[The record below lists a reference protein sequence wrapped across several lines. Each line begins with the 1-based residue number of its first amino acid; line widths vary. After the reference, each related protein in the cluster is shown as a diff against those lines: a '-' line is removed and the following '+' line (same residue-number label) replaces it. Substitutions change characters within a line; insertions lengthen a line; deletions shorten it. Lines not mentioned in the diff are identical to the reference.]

1 LRDCAGRGFGDLFAQ
16 GFEVRSGKITAW
28 VLLLLLP
35 AGFVGVW
42 RLQRRISVERDAMHQ
57 EQDEV
62 LVRSP
67 KLMRLLTSEY
77 SPLAADIYWTRA
89 VQYYGGKR
97 LGQDTNLESLWPL
110 LDLATTLDPNLIPAY
125 RFGATFLSEPEP
137 RGAGRPDLAVKL
149 LERGLAANPQ
159 VWRLNQDLGN
169 VYYLELKDYEKA
181 GQTYL
186 EGSEKPG
193 AAPWMKVMA
202 ARFLEKGESRETAAM
217 LWNEVYESSTDESLK
232 ENARINLQLLRADED
247 IDHLNEIAGQFAKR
261 FGRPARS
268 MREIMQAGLIG
279 GEPLDPAG
287 YPYAIGADGKAR
299 ISQKSPL
306 FKQQSTYRRPI

>member
-1 LRDCAGRGFGDLFAQ
+1 MKH
-16 GFEVRSGKITAW
+16 GKIAAW
-28 VLLLLLP
+28 SLLLILP
-35 AGFVGVW
+35 AGFAGVW
-42 RLQRRISVERDAMHQ
+42 RLQRKISAERAEMHQ

-67 KLMRLLTSEY
+67 KLMRLVTAEY

-110 LDLATTLDPNLIPAY
+110 LDLATTLDANLIPAY

-137 RGAGRPDLAVKL
+137 RGAGRADLAVKL
-149 LERGLAANPQ
+149 LERGLEANPEA
-159 VWRLNQDLGN
+159 WRLNQDLGN
-169 VYYLELKDYEKA
+169 VYYLEMKDYAKA

-186 EGSEKPG
+186 DGSKKPG

-217 LWNEVYESSTDESLK
+217 LWSEVYESSSDESLK

-247 IDHLNEIAGQFAKR
+247 IEHLNEIATQFAKR
-261 FGRPARS
+261 FGRPPRS
-268 MREIMQAGLIG
+268 MREIIQAGFIG
-279 GEPLDPAG
+279 GEPLDPESH
-287 YPYAIGADGKAR
+287 PYVIGGDGKAR

-306 FKQQSTYRRPI
+306 FKQQTTYRRPI